1 MTDYP
6 RAVPLEDRWDVTVRA
21 APPDFPFPPKF
32 REFVSTGLPDL
43 RPLYWLL
50 LRKGQ
55 VEFWTETLAEQFPDR
70 VLIPFAKT
78 DGNDDIHCF
87 DGTDTSGNP
96 PVLLIHAFTTP
107 CWEYRGEW
115 YHFDSWLKGA
125 VEFHE
130 EQMEA
135 DEE

>member
-1 MTDYP
+1 MT
-6 RAVPLEDRWDVTVRA
+6 RSREEVPLEDRWDVTLRS
-21 APPDFPFPPKF
+21 APAGYPFPPRF
-32 REFVSTGLPDL
+32 RELVTTGLPDL
-43 RPLYWLL
+43 RPLYWMLQREGRL
-50 LRKGQ
+50 
-55 VEFWTETLAEQFPDR
+55 EFWTETLAEQFPDR

-78 DGNDDIHCF
+78 DGNDDVHCF

-107 CWEYRGEW
+107 GWEYRGEW

-125 VEFHE
+125 FEFHE